1 MIIFFSCILYISL
14 IGYSLAMMTRRARG
28 AAPMTAV
35 TQHPPPASLPARADD
50 DPVQWLPARGEW
62 TALDER
68 QLTRLLRDS
77 AS

>member
-1 MIIFFSCILYISL
+1 
-14 IGYSLAMMTRRARG
+14 MTRQARG

-35 TQHPPPASLPARADD
+35 TQHVAAASLPARADD
-50 DPVQWLPARGEW
+50 DPVQWPPACGEW